1 MGRLNKAGFCLGL
14 ALCLLWAPPGWS
26 VTEACRESQV
36 QPENIDL
43 DQPRDQLARQSDL
56 IIPPG
61 ATIGEVQVHN
71 RPIFDTDKPGQDNA
85 LYRLLNWLNVP
96 TWDSALASQLV
107 FSEGD
112 YYSQDDL
119 SESERI
125 LRSRRYLTAA
135 WVSPIRVCGDQVDVS
150 VLARDTWT
158 LFPSLGVSRSGGE
171 NTATVGVSDPN
182 FLGSGKSLS
191 ISRTRDAD
199 RSTTSFVAH
208 DPNLLGSRWEARLG
222 YADRSDGRGRN
233 LSIERPFYS
242 EQALWSFGIQAAEDR
257 REDALFFGGD
267 KVSHFERDSSS
278 ASISYGTA
286 LSRSGMTQ
294 PRLLAGYRYEEQR
307 FSPVEGRVAPDPFP
321 DDRVLSYPW
330 IGFQWRQNRF
340 HETVN
345 LTQLQRVEDVRDGI
359 DFRTEFGYSA
369 EGLGASE
376 DRIVVQHHFS
386 DSIVATRRS
395 FADYRFSQSGHYRL
409 DEDRV
414 ENLTATLQGR
424 FFYGGVDRW
433 SSWYS
438 VLEFS
443 AARNL
448 TADQQMTLGGD
459 NGLRGYPRHYQQGN
473 RRFLGTLERRYFPDW
488 HPFSLFRI
496 GGVAFLDVGRAWFDD
511 GRRNG
516 PDEGVL
522 TDLGVGLRLASSRI
536 EVDRMLHLDFAVPLD
551 GDDRIDGFQ
560 VLLRGRTRF

>member
-1 MGRLNKAGFCLGL
+1 MGRLSKNWFYLGL
-14 ALCLLWAPPGWS
+14 ALSLLWAPLGWS
-26 VTEACRESQV
+26 ATQACRESLV
-36 QPENIDL
+36 QPKDIDL

-61 ATIGEVQVHN
+61 ATIGEVRIHN

-107 FSEGD
+107 FNEGD
-112 YYSQDDL
+112 YFRSGEL
-119 SESERI
+119 AESERI
-125 LRSRRYLTAA
+125 LRSRPYLTAA
-135 WVSPIRVCGDQVDVS
+135 WISPVRVCGDEVDVS

-171 NTATVGVSDPN
+171 NKATVGISDPN
-182 FLGSGKSLS
+182 FLGSGKSVS
-191 ISRTRDAD
+191 FSRTRDAD
-199 RSTTSFVAH
+199 RTTTSFSAH
-208 DPNLLGSRWEARLG
+208 DPNLLGSRWEASLG
-222 YADRSDGRGRN
+222 YEDRSDGRGRN

-242 EQALWSFGIQAAEDR
+242 EDALWSLGVQGAEDR
-257 REDALFFGGD
+257 REEALFFGGE

-286 LSRSGMTQ
+286 LSRSGVAR

-307 FSPVEGRVAPDPFP
+307 FSPVEGRVAPAPFP
-321 DDRVLSYPW
+321 ADRILSYPW
-330 IGFQWRQNRF
+330 IGFQWRENRF
-340 HETVN
+340 HEMVN

-359 DFRTEFGYSA
+359 DFRTEVGYSS
-369 EGLGASE
+369 EDLGATGN
-376 DRIVVQHHFS
+376 RLVVRYHFS
-386 DSIVATRRS
+386 DSIVATRRN
-395 FADYRFSQSGHYRL
+395 FADYRVSQSGHYRF

-414 ENLTATLQGR
+414 ENLTATLKGR
-424 FFYGGVDRW
+424 YFYGGVERW
-433 SSWYS
+433 NGWYS
-438 VLEFS
+438 MLEFT

-448 TADQQMTLGGD
+448 TADQQLTLGGHS
-459 NGLRGYPRHYQQGN
+459 GLRGYPRHYQQGN

-488 HPFSLFRI
+488 HPFSLFRL

-516 PDEGVL
+516 PDDGVL

-560 VLLRGRTRF
+560 VLLRGRAQF